1 MKKALILVAFIAA
14 CQTTTGNLPA
24 GYVVADQPIPEAVM
38 AAVPADVRLDQI
50 VVRDACYYIFYE
62 GAIYPVTT
70 QEMRDAG
77 FDGQPYCIG

>member
-1 MKKALILVAFIAA
+1 MRKALILLPFLAA
-14 CQTTTGNLPA
+14 CQPTPSAVPA
-24 GYVVADQPIPEAVM
+24 GYAVADGPIPEEVM

-70 QEMRDAG
+70 QDMRDAG

>member
-1 MKKALILVAFIAA
+1 MRTALAFLLVLAA
-14 CQTTTGNLPA
+14 CQTTSGGLPA
-24 GYVVADQPIPEAVM
+24 GYFPAGQPIPEEVM

-50 VVRDACYYIFYE
+50 VVRDGCYYIFQE

-70 QEMRDAG
+70 QSMRDAG